1 MDDLSQ
7 QLQSILSDPQTM
19 GRLQGLFS
27 SLGKDQGEAP
37 AEPAAPAG
45 PDLSALLGALGVG
58 QAPKPQESAGGTGL
72 MGLNPQALSL
82 MTRLAPLL
90 NRANREDDA
99 TRLLRALRPLLSEGR
114 QKKVD
119 EAIQILQMLR
129 PAASF
134 EGERGLFRAAVRA
147 VVERGRRCA

>member
-19 GRLQGLFS
+19 GRLQGLLN
-27 SLGKDQGEAP
+27 SLGKDQGEAS

-58 QAPKPQESAGGTGL
+58 QASKPQESAGGTGL

-90 NRANREDDA
+90 NRANQEDDA

-129 PAASF
+129 LLPLLKESGVF
-134 EGERGLFRAAVRA
+134 SGLLS
-147 VVERGRRCA
+147 GLL